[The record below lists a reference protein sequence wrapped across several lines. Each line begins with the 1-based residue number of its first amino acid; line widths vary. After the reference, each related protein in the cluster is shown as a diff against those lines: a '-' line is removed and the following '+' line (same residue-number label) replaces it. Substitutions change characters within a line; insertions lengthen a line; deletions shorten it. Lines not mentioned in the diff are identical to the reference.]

1 MNKTKCSE
9 ENDCQYFA
17 LPQFRAARLMANQ
30 KHTNFDYKTQG
41 GDAAL
46 KSHNFSLTTCSLN
59 VIIGKTQHHNCQ
71 IGLCLS
77 FPLLYF
83 FVVKNVETNNNSV
96 VCSAHIVVLLELLL
110 PYEPRWLVCWS
121 VRHNFLIG
129 LEDTIS

>member
-46 KSHNFSLTTCSLN
+46 KSHNFSLSTCSLN
-59 VIIGKTQHHNCQ
+59 VIIGRRNTTIVK
-71 IGLCLS
+71 LAFVFL
-77 FPLLYF
+77 FLLFYISLLLKMLKPTTTLL
-83 FVVKNVETNNNSV
+83 FVQR
-96 VCSAHIVVLLELLL
+96 VLLCYWNCYF
-110 PYEPRWLVCWS
+110 PMNPVGWFVGRS
-121 VRHNFLIG
+121 V
-129 LEDTIS
+129 TIS